1 MYSSMNIEL
10 WSDDKIK
17 KNHKMH
23 GLKNDIY
30 IYEKKKSANT
40 ITKSQRHQG

>member
-1 MYSSMNIEL
+1 MNIEL

-17 KNHKMH
+17 KIHKMH

-30 IYEKKKSANT
+30 VYEKKKKCKHN
-40 ITKSQRHQG
+40 KKKPKHQG